1 MAEATRLPAGSAV
14 ALVISRPRS
23 RPGQSAVASAAMSR
37 RDLTLEALRE
47 QERSEDRLT
56 LMRWRLYAGLAMAG
70 TLGATVGLYALPEP
84 RGFWIDLAHAAA
96 KAGFVGA
103 VADWFAV
110 NALFRYPFGRW
121 TGLGGLLPRQ
131 KQRLAGGMGRF
142 VARQFFTPDSIR
154 RAVEGVDVGAAAG
167 RFLSDPASARRTAI
181 ALAPF
186 VPQLLEALADGRAQR
201 TIQRLL
207 PRLVSGPEAGPVVA
221 RLLRSFLDGSHHQEV
236 FSHALG
242 RLKTTL
248 AANEEKLKAAIEA
261 RVAEQGGAMVK
272 WVAGAWI
279 ARKVLAAANAE
290 LAKVEPDDSDL
301 RDAFD
306 AWVSHEIERL
316 EKDPERAA
324 EIGQALRRA
333 ASHPAVALWLEDAVL
348 RLSQLARFD
357 AEREDGRIVA
367 ALEGLMANLGRTLSE
382 NEASRAG
389 LNRLLEETVAA
400 LAPSAQ
406 ARIEGFV
413 SEKVAGWSDEDLIER
428 IELKVGREL
437 QLIRLNGTLVGAG
450 VGALLY
456 AALTLLFGRVPV

>member
-1 MAEATRLPAGSAV
+1 MIGRSGS
-14 ALVISRPRS
+14 S
-23 RPGQSAVASAAMSR
+23 PGETAVASATMPR
-37 RDLTLEALRE
+37 RDLSPEALRE
-47 QERSEDRLT
+47 QDRAQDRLT
-56 LMRWRLYAGLAMAG
+56 LTRWRLYAGLAMGG
-70 TLGATVGLYALPEP
+70 TLGATIGLYALPEP

-110 NALFRYPFGRW
+110 NALFRYPLGRW

-167 RFLSDPASARRTAI
+167 RFLSDKASARRTAV

-186 VPQLLEALADGRAQR
+186 VPQLLEALADGRAQK
-201 TIQRLL
+201 TIRRLL
-207 PRLVSGPEAGPVVA
+207 PRLVSGPRAGPVLA
-221 RLLRSFLDGSHHQEV
+221 RLLRSFLDGSHHKEV
-236 FSHALG
+236 FSQALA
-242 RLKTTL
+242 RLKAAL
-248 AANEEKLKAAIEA
+248 ATNEEKLKAAIEA

-290 LAKVEPDDSDL
+290 LAKVEPDDSDI
-301 RDAFD
+301 RAAFD
-306 AWVSHEIERL
+306 AWVTHEIERL
-316 EKDPERAA
+316 EKDPTRAA
-324 EIGQALRRA
+324 EIGDALRRA
-333 ASHPAVALWLEDAVL
+333 ASHPAVSLWLEDAVL

-367 ALEGLMANLGRTLSE
+367 VLEGLLSNLGRTFLE
-382 NEASRAG
+382 NDASRIG

-400 LAPSAQ
+400 IAPSAQ

-413 SEKVAGWSDEDLIER
+413 AEKVRGWSDEDLIER

-456 AALTLLFGRVPV
+456 AALTLMFGRVPV

>member
-1 MAEATRLPAGSAV
+1 M
-14 ALVISRPRS
+14 SRPDD
-23 RPGQSAVASAAMSR
+23 AF
-37 RDLTLEALRE
+37 DALRA
-47 QERSEDRLT
+47 QERAADRLT
-56 LMRWRLYAGLAMAG
+56 LIRWRLYAGLAMAG
-70 TLGATVGLYALPEP
+70 TLGATIGLYALPEP
-84 RGFWIDLAHAAA
+84 RGFWLDLAHAAA

-167 RFLSDPASARRTAI
+167 RFLSDPAAARRTAV

-186 VPQLLEALADGRAQR
+186 VPQLLEALADGRAR
-201 TIQRLL
+201 ETLRRLL
-207 PRLVSGPEAGPVVA
+207 PRLVSGPEAGKVVA

-236 FSHALG
+236 FSQALA
-242 RLKTTL
+242 RLKATL
-248 AANEEKLKAAIEA
+248 AGNEEKLKAAIEA
-261 RVAEQGGAMVK
+261 RVAEQGGAMVR

-279 ARKVLAAANAE
+279 ARKVLSTVNAE

-301 RDAFD
+301 RAAFD

-316 EKDPERAA
+316 EKDPARAA
-324 EIGQALRRA
+324 ELGEALRRA
-333 ASHPAVALWLEDAVL
+333 VSHPAVALWLEDAVL
-348 RLSQLARFD
+348 RLSQMARFD

-367 ALEGLMANLGRTLSE
+367 ALAGVLGNLGRSLTES
-382 NEASRAG
+382 EASRVG
-389 LNRLLEETVAA
+389 LNRLVEETVAA
-400 LAPSAQ
+400 LAPAAQ
-406 ARIEGFV
+406 SRIEGFV
-413 SEKVAGWSDEDLIER
+413 SEKVSAWSDEDLIER

-437 QLIRLNGTLVGAG
+437 QLIRLNGTLVGAA
-450 VGALLY
+450 VGAMLY
-456 AALTLLFGRVPV
+456 GALTLIFGRVPV

>member
-1 MAEATRLPAGSAV
+1 MSPHDL
-14 ALVISRPRS
+14 ALDP
-23 RPGQSAVASAAMSR
+23 
-37 RDLTLEALRE
+37 LRE
-47 QERSEDRLT
+47 QERAEDRRTLT
-56 LMRWRLYAGLAMAG
+56 RWRLYAGLAMAG
-70 TLGATVGLYALPEP
+70 TLGATIGLYAMPEP
-84 RGFWIDLAHAAA
+84 RPFWLDLAHAAA

-167 RFLSDPASARRTAI
+167 RFLSDPAAARRTAV

-186 VPQLLEALADGRAQR
+186 VPQLLEALADGRAVR
-201 TIQRLL
+201 ALRRVL

-236 FSHALG
+236 FSQALT
-242 RLKTTL
+242 RLKSSL
-248 AANEEKLKAAIEA
+248 VANEAKLKSAIEA
-261 RVAEQGGAMVK
+261 RVAEQGGSMVK

-279 ARKVLAAANAE
+279 ARKVLSAANAE
-290 LAKVEPDDSDL
+290 LAKVEPNDSDL
-301 RDAFD
+301 RAAFD
-306 AWVSHEIERL
+306 AWVNHEIERL
-316 EKDPERAA
+316 EKDPTRAA
-324 EIGQALRRA
+324 ELGAALRRA

-348 RLSQLARFD
+348 RLSQMARFD
-357 AEREDGRIVA
+357 AEREDGRIVS
-367 ALEGLMANLGRTLSE
+367 ALAGLLGNLGRTLSE
-382 NEASRAG
+382 NETSRAG

-400 LAPSAQ
+400 IAPSAQ
-406 ARIEGFV
+406 TRIEGFV
-413 SEKVAGWSDEDLIER
+413 SAKVAAWSDADLIER

-437 QLIRLNGTLVGAG
+437 QLIRLNGTLVGAA
-450 VGALLY
+450 VGAILY
-456 AALTLLFGRVPV
+456 GALTMLFGRVPV

>member
-1 MAEATRLPAGSAV
+1 
-14 ALVISRPRS
+14 
-23 RPGQSAVASAAMSR
+23 MSQ
-37 RDLTLEALRE
+37 RDLPQTPPGDLIRERERADDRATL
-47 QERSEDRLT
+47 T
-56 LMRWRLYAGLAMAG
+56 RWRLYAGLAMAA
-70 TLGATVGLYALPEP
+70 TLAATIGLYAIPAP
-84 RGFWIDLAHAAA
+84 RPFWLDMLHAAA

-142 VARQFFTPDSIR
+142 VARQFFTPESIR
-154 RAVEGVDVGAAAG
+154 RAVDGVDVGAAAG
-167 RFLSDPASARRTAI
+167 RFLSDPASARRAAI

-186 VPQLLEALADGRAQR
+186 VPQLLEALADGRAR
-201 TIQRLL
+201 KALRRVL

-236 FSHALG
+236 FSQALT
-242 RLKTTL
+242 RIKITL
-248 AANEEKLKAAIEA
+248 ANNEDKLKSAIEA
-261 RVAEQGGAMVK
+261 RVAEQGGSMVK

-279 ARKVLAAANAE
+279 AKKVLAAANAE
-290 LAKVEPDDSDL
+290 LSKVEPDDSDL
-301 RDAFD
+301 RAAFD
-306 AWVSHEIERL
+306 AWVSHEIDRL
-316 EKDPERAA
+316 EKDPARAA
-324 EIGQALRRA
+324 EIGDVLRRA

-348 RLSQLARFD
+348 RLSQMARFD

-367 ALEGLMANLGRTLSE
+367 ALTGLMGNLGRMLTE
-382 NEASRAG
+382 NDAARAG

-413 SEKVAGWSDEDLIER
+413 AEKVAGWSDADLIER

-437 QLIRLNGTLVGAG
+437 QLIRLNGTLVGAA

-456 AALTLLFGRVPV
+456 GLLTALFGRVPI

>member
-1 MAEATRLPAGSAV
+1 MSPHDLP
-14 ALVISRPRS
+14 
-23 RPGQSAVASAAMSR
+23 
-37 RDLTLEALRE
+37 LEALRA
-47 QERSEDRLT
+47 QERDADRRTLT
-56 LMRWRLYAGLAMAG
+56 RWRLYAGLAMAG
-70 TLGATVGLYALPEP
+70 TLGATIGLYAVPEP
-84 RGFWIDLAHAAA
+84 RPFWLDLAHAAA

-167 RFLSDPASARRTAI
+167 RFLSDPAAARRTAI

-186 VPQLLEALADGRAQR
+186 VPQLLEALADGRAVR
-201 TIQRLL
+201 ALRRVL
-207 PRLVSGPEAGPVVA
+207 PRIVSGPEAGPVVA

-236 FSHALG
+236 FSQALT
-242 RLKTTL
+242 RLKSSLT
-248 AANEEKLKAAIEA
+248 ANEAKIKAAIEA
-261 RVAEQGGAMVK
+261 RVAEQGGSMVK

-279 ARKVLAAANAE
+279 ARKVLSAANAE

-301 RDAFD
+301 RAAFD
-306 AWVSHEIERL
+306 AWVNHEIERL
-316 EKDPERAA
+316 EKDPVRAA
-324 EIGQALRRA
+324 EIGAALRRA
-333 ASHPAVALWLEDAVL
+333 VSHPAVALWLEDAVM
-348 RLSQLARFD
+348 RLSQMARFD
-357 AEREDGRIVA
+357 AEREDGRIVT
-367 ALEGLMANLGRTLSE
+367 ALSGLFGNLGRTLSE

-389 LNRLLEETVAA
+389 LNKLLEETVAA
-400 LAPSAQ
+400 IAPSAQ
-406 ARIEGFV
+406 TRIEGFV
-413 SEKVAGWSDEDLIER
+413 AAKVSTWSDEDLIER

-437 QLIRLNGTLVGAG
+437 QLIRLNGTLVGAA

-456 AALTLLFGRVPV
+456 GALTLLFGRVPV

>member
-1 MAEATRLPAGSAV
+1 
-14 ALVISRPRS
+14 
-23 RPGQSAVASAAMSR
+23 MSR
-37 RDLTLEALRE
+37 RDLAPETAREREADRRTLI
-47 QERSEDRLT
+47 
-56 LMRWRLYAGLAMAG
+56 RWRLYAGAAMAG
-70 TLGATVGLYALPEP
+70 TLAATIGLYALPEP

-142 VARQFFTPDSIR
+142 VARQFFTPESIR
-154 RAVEGVDVGAAAG
+154 RAVDGVDVGAAAG
-167 RFLSDPASARRTAI
+167 RFLSDPAGARRTAV

-186 VPQLLEALADGRAQR
+186 VPQLLEALADGRAVR
-201 TIQRLL
+201 LARRLL

-236 FSHALG
+236 FSQALT
-242 RLKTTL
+242 RLKSSL
-248 AANEEKLKAAIEA
+248 SANEEKLKAAIEA

-290 LAKVEPDDSDL
+290 LAKVEPNDSDL
-301 RDAFD
+301 RAAFD

-316 EKDPERAA
+316 EKDPARAA
-324 EIGQALRRA
+324 ELAGALRSA
-333 ASHPAVALWLEDAVL
+333 FSHPAVALWLEDAVM

-357 AEREDGRIVA
+357 AAREDGRIVG
-367 ALEGLMANLGRTLSE
+367 ALTGLLANLGRTLSE
-382 NEASRAG
+382 NEASRSG

-413 SEKVAGWSDEDLIER
+413 SAKVEGWSDADLIER

-437 QLIRLNGTLVGAG
+437 QLIRLNGTLVGAA

-456 AALTLLFGRVPV
+456 AVLTALFGRVPV